1 MDGDGVSNT
10 NDILPN
16 DPTQWYDTDGD
27 GFGDN
32 ASGTNGDDCPSEF
45 GVLNGDLGQG
55 CPIMDV
61 DEDGVLNENDACNDT
76 IAGEIVGPDGCPLD
90 DGSGDGDG
98 QTVGGGDTNI
108 TDPNNDTDLT
118 GNITD
123 GGDNTGSGDGDS
135 DANTDS
141 TDDAESET
149 KILGMSPLTLGLIG
163 GIVILVLLTLLFV
176 RGRSSKNDAFAMQE
190 KAYSEAGYAAVAG
203 IGADQSITPEQLA
216 YEQQLTAAGYPA
228 DYARAYADQ
237 HFRPWLKQ

>member
-1 MDGDGVSNT
+1 
-10 NDILPN
+10 
-16 DPTQWYDTDGD
+16 
-27 GFGDN
+27 
-32 ASGTNGDDCPSEF
+32 
-45 GVLNGDLGQG
+45 
-55 CPIMDV
+55 MDV

-76 IAGEIVGPDGCPLD
+76 IAGELVGPDGCPLNDGND
-90 DGSGDGDG
+90 DDD
-98 QTVGGGDTNI
+98 QTGGDDDQTNV
-108 TDPNNDTDLT
+108 TDPGDAGDTT

-123 GGDNTGSGDGDS
+123 GGDNAGSGDGDS
-135 DANTDS
+135 GANTDS
-141 TDDAESET
+141 TDEAESES

-176 RGRSSKNDAFAMQE
+176 RGRSSKNDAFAMQQ

-216 YEQQLTAAGYPA
+216 YEQQLMAAGYPA